1 MIQVASCEKPIMSSM
16 DPCWIPIQIQKYLRK
31 QLRSDPDQDPYS
43 LLFSIKN
50 KQFVCMINNSNNM
63 VYHVLSVSDN
73 SPTPSPPLSPPP
85 SPPPPLT
92 PPLFP
97 KMIQH
102 ILQSF
107 VCVLPC
113 AARSKTNFCRI
124 FARFLQQLCE
134 HTNNWHVWVCAEIIY
149 PPSHHAPP
157 LTSFLK

>member
-50 KQFVCMINNSNNM
+50 KQFVCMINNNNNM

-73 SPTPSPPLSPPP
+73 SPAPGGGGGGGGGG
-85 SPPPPLT
+85 
-92 PPLFP
+92 
-97 KMIQH
+97 
-102 ILQSF
+102 
-107 VCVLPC
+107 VLPC